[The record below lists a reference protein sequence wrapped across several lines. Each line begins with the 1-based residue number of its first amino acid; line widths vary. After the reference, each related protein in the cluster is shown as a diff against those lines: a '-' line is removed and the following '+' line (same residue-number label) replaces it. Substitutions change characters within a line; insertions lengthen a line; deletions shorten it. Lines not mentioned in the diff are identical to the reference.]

1 LPQALQLQ
9 VTATGRTIMV
19 DASPTMSAA
28 RLSRV
33 IEKRTGVPQG
43 CFALYYGSRPIYGT
57 LAESGVASG
66 STIELKFRGR
76 GGGLEPQ
83 ATNSLEVEIEPK
95 PASMERS
102 GSVATNVMRSYD
114 TDGDG
119 KFSQDEVHAMAAD
132 FIKEKKTRRLATK
145 AAIAMG
151 VIILLVVALNAGLT
165 AAIVFLSK
173 DVKVVG
179 GKLTDPTTGKPLQVD
194 SASTT
199 VASDGTL
206 RDRTSN
212 RAIAT
217 ASALQELA
225 IDSRLPDSAWDEL
238 KYIDV
243 RNDNGGSVHLFV
255 QAFTRIPSTYA
266 LHGSFVKIHS
276 TIGTITLDGDLMTF
290 SDNLSTEAFANAQ
303 FAVTSSGRRLVG
315 IIYLIGFFN
324 QIPSFDAWNTT
335 FDTPPLIPS
344 TFYANA
350 SLLYACT
357 YGSSNLC
364 ENTDVPAEA
373 ITMLD
378 DKLWAVSRVE
388 MWADL
393 NAGVGKEVYWFMAGN
408 PGWTLERHLD
418 LNAKTEHVM
427 QTWQGGS
434 NESYFCRTILQP
446 ESLSTWLSPLS
457 AASARASY
465 KGEVDGTTYG
475 ALQGEL
481 LHHFQ
486 IKPLEAEHIS
496 LDFYSHLVGPN
507 VIPAFVQ
514 LRIGSDL
521 GDEDARFIAYKFD
534 SFQPLQSLPPAGTI
548 FNQSVSPDPFNV
560 THCNDTLAYTDQ
572 DQEGTKIH
580 SDNKITST
588 DPLATP
594 LSRTALTYVL
604 GAHPTW
610 KASEIVAWEDQL
622 SNNYTEYIMYQNY
635 IDPEPEMQAIISGT
649 DNGTF
654 EEYNGTFDAHNGTH
668 SRRLGHLSSQPC
680 PKPGGWCTH
689 SGSSNSATTCS
700 GRSGHFCSDIWGG
713 SGFFPC
719 DGGSHTWPYGKCQQG
734 CVNAKSQACPSAH
747 MISSGG
753 FPFSL
758 SDPEPSSSEKRQAYA
773 AKQKKKKEAIF
784 PCDVSIGYPIA
795 CKGAISCSTPD
806 VPLCGGACGGLV
818 TGSVSG
824 GGEWDCSADLSS
836 CTGKLFISGGVKVGI
851 PNCKWC
857 PSALEFTVEFARHLG
872 VQACCAGPFA
882 YTKDTI
888 TLKATFLIVL
898 RAEMSGTFY
907 EMATKDDNAC
917 KTARPNWIQNG
928 LRKMVIAGKVEIC
941 IGFCFP
947 IISGDLFMVPEVA
960 LPVTQRL
967 KQRGQCCL
975 LVSALISRDSC
986 DHCPSGDRYQMTPY
1000 WVPPYPE
1007 ATGRWSWMGPWY
1019 ARAYLPEFR
1028 TVPGRNVWG
1037 CWSSRK
1043 CS

>member
-1 LPQALQLQ
+1 
-9 VTATGRTIMV
+9 MV
-19 DASPTMSAA
+19 DAFPTMSAA
-28 RLSRV
+28 EVSRA
-33 IEKRTGVPQG
+33 IAAQTGVPQG
-43 CFALYYGSRPIYGT
+43 SFALYYGSKPMCST
-57 LAESGVASG
+57 LEECGVASG

-76 GGGLEPQ
+76 GGGPELQ

-102 GSVATNVMRSYD
+102 GSVVSNVMSSYD
-114 TDGDG
+114 KDGDG
-119 KFSQDEVHAMAAD
+119 KFSKDEVHAMAAD

-151 VIILLVVALNAGLT
+151 VLILLVVGLNAGLT

-179 GKLTDPTTGKPLQVD
+179 GVMVDP
-194 SASTT
+194 STNEAIMT
-199 VASDGTL
+199 RSSETKVASDGTL
-206 RDRTSN
+206 RDRGSN

-255 QAFTRIPSTYA
+255 QAFTRIPSTNA

-276 TIGTITLDGDLMTF
+276 TIGTITLDGNLMTF
-290 SDNLSTEAFANAQ
+290 SDSSSTGVFAAAQ

-335 FDTPPLIPS
+335 YDTPPLIPS
-344 TFYANA
+344 VFYANA

-357 YGSSNLC
+357 YGNSNLC
-364 ENTDVPAEA
+364 DKANVPAEA
-373 ITMLD
+373 ITVLD

-408 PGWTLERHLD
+408 PGWTFEKHLD
-418 LNAKTEHVM
+418 LNAQTEHVM

-434 NESYFCRTILQP
+434 NESYFCRTNPQP
-446 ESLSTWLSPLS
+446 ESMSTWLSPLS

-465 KGEVDGTTYG
+465 KGEVDGTTYT
-475 ALQGEL
+475 ALQEEL

-496 LDFYSHLVGPN
+496 LDFYTHLVGPN

-521 GDEDARFIAYKFD
+521 DDKDARFIAYKFD
-534 SFQPLQSLPPAGTI
+534 SFQPLQSLPLAGAI
-548 FNQSVSPDPFNV
+548 FNQSVSPHPFNV

-580 SDNKITST
+580 PDNMILST

-594 LSRTALTYVL
+594 VSRTALTYVL

-635 IDPEPEMQAIISGT
+635 IDPEPEMQAIDSGT
-649 DNGTF
+649 DNGIF

-668 SRRLGHLSSQPC
+668 SRRLGQLSSC

-689 SGSSNSATTCS
+689 SGSWNLARTCS
-700 GRSGHFCSDIWGG
+700 GLSGHFCSDTQGH
-713 SGFFPC
+713 SGFIPC
-719 DGGSHTWPYGKCQQG
+719 NGGWHTWPNGECISD
-734 CVNAKSQACPSAH
+734 CVNAAPADSCPSAY
-747 MISSGG
+747 MIGSGG
-753 FPFSL
+753 FPFSM
-758 SDPEPSSSEKRQAYA
+758 DAEPSSSEKQKQYA
-773 AKQKKKKEAIF
+773 SKQKKKKEAIF
-784 PCDVSIGYPIA
+784 PCDVNIGYPIA
-795 CKGAISCSTPD
+795 CKGAISCNTPD
-806 VPLCGGACGGLV
+806 IPLCGGACGGLV

-824 GGEWDCSADLSS
+824 GGEWDCSKDFSH
-836 CTGKLFISGGVKVGI
+836 CTGKIFISGGVKVGI
-851 PNCKWC
+851 PNCNWC
-857 PSALEFTVEFARHLG
+857 PSALEFTVEFARYLG

-888 TLKATFLIVL
+888 TLKGTFLDVL

-917 KTARPNWIQNG
+917 KTARPNWIQND
-928 LRKMVIAGKVEIC
+928 LRKMIIAGKVEIC
-941 IGFCFP
+941 ILLCFT
-947 IISGDLFMVPEVA
+947 IISGNLFMVPEVE
-960 LPVTQRL
+960 LPPMKRL
-967 KQRGQCCL
+967 KNSGECCVKY
-975 LVSALISRDSC
+975 VSPLISSDAC
-986 DHCPSGDRYQMTPY
+986 ALCPRGDRYQFTPY
-1000 WVPPYPE
+1000 WVPPYLE
-1007 ATGRWSWMGPWY
+1007 ATGHWIWTGPWW
-1019 ARAYLPEFR
+1019 ARVYVPEMR

-1037 CWSSRK
+1037 CSSSRM
-1043 CS
+1043 CSY